1 MEEKKDFKEVKVKI
15 TGGAKEFQ
23 ETLSRSMLYSGVNI
37 FGQLSELY
45 LKSKDD
51 FMKATSQP
59 TTATEQ
65 TEGSV
70 EGAIGLSNN
79 VLQIFK
85 KLQKRDPVTKVKAF

>member
-1 MEEKKDFKEVKVKI
+1 
-15 TGGAKEFQ
+15 
-23 ETLSRSMLYSGVNI
+23 
-37 FGQLSELY
+37 
-45 LKSKDD
+45 
-51 FMKATSQP
+51 MKATSQP
-59 TTATEQ
+59 TTTTEQ